1 MYLQNNF
8 VKNIFYL
15 FLPLVCGSLIGLI
28 ISNFMDYGT
37 LVKPLFAPPSFIF
50 PIAWSIIYLLLG
62 LSYFLYKKN
71 NNSNNKIDV
80 IYYLSLGI
88 NLLWSIFFFVLKWR
102 FFTIIWTLILLYS
115 VIELLFLFFKTYK
128 QSFYL
133 NIPYLTIGVYILNK

>member
-115 VIELLFLFFKTYK
+115 VLI
-128 QSFYL
+128 
-133 NIPYLTIGVYILNK
+133 